1 MNQKIIAN
9 GAHGC
14 LVSPELL
21 CKDDSDTR
29 IPQSKRVSKIFREKK
44 IWDDELVE
52 TSKIKEIPNYDKYFI
67 VPLKACAVHESQ
79 IAIWK
84 NCEKLIGKKPSNEKD
99 LYQLV
104 MRDGGL
110 SLNDYIINRIEFRE
124 WIHIFLKI
132 LKCLKVLSVHK
143 LVHMDI
149 KLNNIVYDPVTKS
162 VRLIDFGLTTSFD
175 EIYISVYKSRYI
187 YWPIEFVIYEH
198 CNDKNTCD
206 IESVN
211 SEFTRNIKY
220 EPFVNQKHTPLH
232 SRDVLKSPKNLSKID
247 IYSLGIEC
255 MFIHWKIK
263 GDIPKSYT
271 QLISRMCAL
280 NCLER
285 ISIDDAIVCV
295 KKSCLN

>member
-1 MNQKIIAN
+1 MMNTPKVIAN
-9 GAHGC
+9 GAHAC

-21 CKDDSDTR
+21 CKGENINTKR
-29 IPQSKRVSKIFREKK
+29 YGNRVSKIFREKDTWEGEK
-44 IWDDELVE
+44 RE
-52 TSKIKEIPNYDKYFI
+52 TEKIKQIPNFQKYFI
-67 VPLKACAVHESQ
+67 TPLKECAVHESEVD
-79 IAIWK
+79 IFKSCPVIDK
-84 NCEKLIGKKPSNEKD
+84 ISEDGN

-104 MRDGGL
+104 MNNGGV
-110 SLNDYIINRIEFRE
+110 SLDTYILKIDFRE
-124 WIHIFLKI
+124 WASI
-132 LKCLKVLSVHK
+132 LLQILECLKVLSEHK

-175 EIYISVYKSRYI
+175 EVYVSVYKSRYI
-187 YWPIEFVIYEH
+187 YWPIEFVLYEQ
-198 CNDKNTCD
+198 CDDKSTCD
-206 IESVN
+206 IKSLN
-211 SEFTRNIKY
+211 ADFTRNIKY
-220 EPFVNQKHTPLH
+220 EQFVIRKDTPFH

-255 MFIHWKIK
+255 MLMHSKIK
-263 GDIPKSYT
+263 GDIPKSYKD
-271 QLISRMCAL
+271 LVNRMCAL

>member
-21 CKDDSDTR
+21 CKDESDNG
-29 IPQSKRVSKIFREKK
+29 ISHSKRVSKIFREKNT
-44 IWDDELVE
+44 WEDEISE

-67 VPLKACAVHESQ
+67 IPLKACVVHESQ
-79 IAIWK
+79 KSIWK
-84 NCEKLIGKKPSNEKD
+84 KCEKLIGEKPANEKD

-104 MRDGGL
+104 MRDGGI
-110 SLNDYIINRIEFRE
+110 SLYEYINKIEFKE
-124 WIHIFLKI
+124 WIQIFLKI
-132 LKCLKVLSVHK
+132 LKCLKVLALHK

-149 KLNNIVYDPVTKS
+149 KLRNIVYDHITNS

-175 EIYISVYKSRYI
+175 EVYVSVYKSRYI
-187 YWPIEFVIYEH
+187 YWPIEFVLYEQ
-198 CNDKNTCD
+198 CGD
-206 IESVN
+206 IKSLN
-211 SEFTRNIKY
+211 AEFTRNIKY
-220 EPFVNQKHTPLH
+220 APFVIRKDTPFH

-255 MFIHWKIK
+255 MLTHSKIK

-271 QLISRMCAL
+271 DLVNRMCAL